1 MIIEIEQHYMLCY
14 DTLMFQMTIHYTL
27 VTSIRLS
34 SHEKLVSNNDQ
45 LIISG
50 GYI

>member
-1 MIIEIEQHYMLCY
+1 MP
-14 DTLMFQMTIHYTL
+14 
-27 VTSIRLS
+27 IRLS